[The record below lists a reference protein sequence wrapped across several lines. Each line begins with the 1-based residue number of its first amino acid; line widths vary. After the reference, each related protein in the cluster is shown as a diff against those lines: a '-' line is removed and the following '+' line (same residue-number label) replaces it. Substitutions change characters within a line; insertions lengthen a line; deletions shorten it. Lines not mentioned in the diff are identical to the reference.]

1 MKTPGPLLNPHRFAR
16 IVTWAKTMLAWL
28 AMALFADDAPIHRRR
43 IRQRYRFASLQTI
56 ERLVRALALI
66 RTIEITRIRKRPRP
80 PLRNAAPA
88 GFRRRMRRSGLM
100 RATAGARF
108 RKALKARDA
117 RERMRRLVEAL
128 SDIDGFVR
136 RYLVG
141 RALRRLTRLDAVV
154 MLAPP
159 ADAVRSLFAP
169 EPRGADSS

>member
-1 MKTPGPLLNPHRFAR
+1 
-16 IVTWAKTMLAWL
+16 
-28 AMALFADDAPIHRRR
+28 
-43 IRQRYRFASLQTI
+43 
-56 ERLVRALALI
+56 
-66 RTIEITRIRKRPRP
+66 
-80 PLRNAAPA
+80 
-88 GFRRRMRRSGLM
+88 M

-117 RERMRRLVEAL
+117 RERMRRLVEAI

-159 ADAVRSLFAP
+159 ADAVQSLFAP
-169 EPRGADSS
+169 EPRATDSS